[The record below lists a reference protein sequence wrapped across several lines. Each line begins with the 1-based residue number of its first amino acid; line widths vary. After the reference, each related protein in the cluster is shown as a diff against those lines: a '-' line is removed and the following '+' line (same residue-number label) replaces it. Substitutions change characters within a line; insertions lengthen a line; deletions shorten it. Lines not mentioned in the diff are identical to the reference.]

1 MTEQN
6 NVLCACSAYEQKFYF
21 NNRFAN
27 LPQAVK
33 DELQIMCVTFTE
45 EVGGEF
51 VLRFDEDGSLLM
63 EVSSDE
69 NDLLYDEI
77 GSGLKVKQIQIQKA
91 ELFEQL
97 EQYYKAWTEVT
108 K

>member
-1 MTEQN
+1 MQSE
-6 NVLCACSAYEQKFYF
+6 VLCACSEYEQKYYF
-21 NNRFAN
+21 NNKFDN

-45 EVGGEF
+45 EIGGEF
-51 VLRFDEDGSLLM
+51 VLRFDDDGCLLM

-69 NDLLYDEI
+69 NDLLYDAI
-77 GSGLKVKQIQIQKA
+77 GSGLKIKQIQIQKA
-91 ELFEQL
+91 ELFGQL